1 MNTTQSYDN
10 THNYNNIKS
19 IRPSM
24 LVGFLLTVGMMA
36 TAFFF
41 QYYMELEPCPL
52 CIAQRVVVIAMGIIF
67 LIAFLHG
74 PTSNWGRRIYG
85 CLLTLTSIA
94 GLVVAG
100 RHTWLQHLPEDRVP
114 ECGPGLQF
122 WMDHLP
128 ATDVIQK
135 VFQGSGECSEVVFSF
150 LGLSIPEWSLIV
162 FVFLLLYS
170 LKLLFKAR

>member
-1 MNTTQSYDN
+1 MNTTQSYDH
-10 THNYNNIKS
+10 TLKS

-24 LVGFLLTVGMMA
+24 LIGFLLTVGMMA

-41 QYYMELEPCPL
+41 QYVMELEPCPL
-52 CIAQRVVVIAMGIIF
+52 CIAQRVVVIGMGIVF

-74 PTSNWGRRIYG
+74 PASSAWRRFYG
-85 CLLTLTSIA
+85 FLLTLVSIA

-114 ECGPGLQF
+114 ECGPGLEY
-122 WMDHLP
+122 WMENLP
-128 ATDVIQK
+128 ATTVIQK

-150 LGLSIPEWSLIV
+150 LGLSIPEWSLVV
-162 FVFLLLYS
+162 FVLLLIYS
-170 LKLLFKAR
+170 LKLLIKAR

>member
-1 MNTTQSYDN
+1 MMEMIKTSLQSN
-10 THNYNNIKS
+10 HNNKS
-19 IRPSM
+19 LRPAM
-24 LVGFLLTVGMMA
+24 LAGFLLTVAMMGI
-36 TAFFF
+36 AFFF
-41 QYYMELEPCPL
+41 QYVMELEPCPL

-74 PTSNWGRRIYG
+74 PRSNWGRRIYG
-85 CLLTLTSIA
+85 FLLTLASIA
-94 GLVVAG
+94 GLAVAG
-100 RHTWLQHLPEDRVP
+100 RHTWLQHLPEDRAP
-114 ECGPGLQF
+114 ECGPGLSY

-128 ATDVIQK
+128 ANEVIQK

-162 FVFLLLYS
+162 FVFFLVYS